1 MTSFTNLQ
9 IFISEV
15 FRIVSLRFSLSWHI
29 RQRRLAAKPFTNK
42 QKQQKKHSIILFPF
56 PSSLKPT
63 PRYVF
68 PFFIIFI
75 FYIFF
80 FFSPS
85 LMWPSCSSL
94 TFRCFYFTSNTSLIL
109 SHSPSYIF
117 PILSFLHPLIL
128 LDPLTPPFHLHSP
141 EPFLENSWPS
151 FKLSF
156 RLIHKNGFR
165 LSPSLNNRLFIMAS
179 SYYLLTQHSC
189 SRLYILL
196 TLISHHRNFLTPIF
210 HLNFNA
216 FLFYLVFFLM
226 EEYLSGLFGVLS
238 IYL

>member
-1 MTSFTNLQ
+1 M
-9 IFISEV
+9 
-15 FRIVSLRFSLSWHI
+15 
-29 RQRRLAAKPFTNK
+29 AAKPFTNK

-75 FYIFF
+75 FYIFSSF
-80 FFSPS
+80 LLPLCDPLVPRSLSAVFISP
-85 LMWPSCSSL
+85 
-94 TFRCFYFTSNTSLIL
+94 SNTSLIL

-128 LDPLTPPFHLHSP
+128 LDPLTPPFHLHAP

-216 FLFYLVFFLM
+216 FLFYFDFFLM
-226 EEYLSGLFGVLS
+226 EEHLLGLFGVLS
-238 IYL
+238 ICL